1 MCFFSVKM
9 GNSLKQHQSAIRCF
23 NGGTKKRKKD
33 KKMFIW
39 HAKKDLVFSMMFLQF
54 LLLIVIAMKVE
65 LAFDP
70 GSGPEYFK
78 VMQNP
83 SLGGGVS
90 VHFTFRFCTFV
101 NKKGLVPFPGDPVLS
116 PGCVLVQHRQES
128 SSSPAGHR
136 EQPWANYNWRG
147 C

>member
-1 MCFFSVKM
+1 
-9 GNSLKQHQSAIRCF
+9 
-23 NGGTKKRKKD
+23 
-33 KKMFIW
+33 MFIW

-83 SLGGGVS
+83 SLGGGLVS
-90 VHFTFRFCTFV
+90 TLLFVFVH
-101 NKKGLVPFPGDPVLS
+101 L
-116 PGCVLVQHRQES
+116 
-128 SSSPAGHR
+128 
-136 EQPWANYNWRG
+136 
-147 C
+147 